1 MVSIEQVKLEV
12 LELVLEQLV
21 WLVKQTELMEQ
32 QLLAPMQFDY

>member
-1 MVSIEQVKLEV
+1 MVSLEQVMLKV

-32 QLLAPMQFDY
+32 QLLAPVQFDY